1 MHQVLE
7 EWDDELIEWVIKSK
21 VKGREDTYKKLI
33 NSIDYTSEIAVKRHA
48 ENGLHK
54 YGSLMNSL
62 IKGKNYSAM
71 EARDAVQFF
80 DNHGFLPVNIKY

>member
-1 MHQVLE
+1 MYLKKNFR
-7 EWDDELIEWVIKSK
+7 IS
-21 VKGREDTYKKLI
+21 VKEAK
-33 NSIDYTSEIAVKRHA
+33 KRHA

-80 DNHGFLPVNIKY
+80 DNHGFLPVNIQY